1 MDNKFTKSEKVI
13 IIAIC
18 TSFLLICLGLLQ
30 LGYCIVYSKYE
41 KAISQNIADGF
52 TKQDVVF
59 DLHSVDK
66 NMVVSKDNTY
76 YTVSYEV
83 ANKKQFQEV
92 DKVSINCWYNENT
105 KECRFESE
113 VIQNLGRWCSW
124 GR

>member
-1 MDNKFTKSEKVI
+1 MDNKLNKSEKVI

-18 TSFLLICLGLLQ
+18 VSFLLICLGLLQ
-30 LGYCIVYSKYE
+30 LGYCIEYSKYE
-41 KAISQNIADGF
+41 KTITQNIADGF
-52 TKQDVVF
+52 TKQDIVF

-76 YTVSYEV
+76 YTVSYEA
-83 ANKKQFQEV
+83 ANKNQFQEV

-113 VIQNLGRWCSW
+113 VIQNLGRW

>member
-1 MDNKFTKSEKVI
+1 MDNKLNKSEKVI

-18 TSFLLICLGLLQ
+18 ASFLLICLGLLQ
-30 LGYCIVYSKYE
+30 LGYCIEYSKYE
-41 KAISQNIADGF
+41 KAITQNIADGF
-52 TKQDVVF
+52 TKQDIVF

>member
-1 MDNKFTKSEKVI
+1 MDNKLNKSEKVI
-13 IIAIC
+13 VLAIC
-18 TSFLLICLGLLQ
+18 VSFLLICVGLLQ
-30 LGYCIVYSKYE
+30 LGYCMEYSKYE
-41 KAISQNIADGF
+41 KVITQNIADGF

>member
-1 MDNKFTKSEKVI
+1 MDNKLNKSEKVI

-18 TSFLLICLGLLQ
+18 ASFLLICVGLLQ
-30 LGYCIVYSKYE
+30 LGYCMEYSKYE
-41 KAISQNIADGF
+41 KVITQNIADGF

-76 YTVSYEV
+76 YTVSYEP
-83 ANKKQFQEV
+83 ANKNQFQEV

-113 VIQNLGRWCSW
+113 VIQNLGRW